1 MFGYIRAIVFT
12 AITFFSCNA
21 IKCATMNNQGFR
33 IRSYI
38 INSNSNE
45 PSFYPYSIEMQ

>member
-21 IKCATMNNQGFR
+21 LKCASVNNQEFR
-33 IRSYI
+33 IRPQI

-45 PSFYPYSIEMQ
+45 PSFYPYSIEM